1 VLNASYDE
9 LVLWLG
15 RASIG
20 ISSMVDEHFGINV
33 VDFTVRGRVA
43 SRSYF
48 LLSHSFTDYQS

>member
-1 VLNASYDE
+1 MPNASYDE

-33 VDFTVRGRVA
+33 VDFTVRDRDA

-48 LLSHSFTDYQS
+48 LLSHSFTDYPS